1 MVLEERKEYKE
12 LLNSNYENTNLNIYF
27 VTKGD
32 IVIDDKVL
40 FELRMLNN
48 KMYDYKHIYLLKY
61 KKLNE
66 IMIENAGHSM
76 KELELFSKIESFEDL
91 KRYFKDNESE
101 LNEKKKQENKKSE
114 EEIRKKEQEEI
125 KRNPEMKEKYEE
137 KWDEEE
143 KKKKEEKKRIEEEK
157 MKPISIE
164 NTEYDIFNTIP
175 YNITYMLDFYFSD
188 KRTIEIKGKE
198 YIISKYKVLYEKGFL
213 HKKKDKFIQ
222 ISYDERNH
230 KPVYRPV
237 LYTNINP
244 SDVPAEKP
252 DLLTSKKLDPYGF
265 YFKKEDEKED
275 KIKKETK
282 RNVLNTINIVIELT
296 VLDKSKNPSRYDF
309 IKLDCSEK
317 RKKLEDNFNLLSL
330 NLFGIDLQQNKKKD
344 EHTRFFFNRNVKEPE
359 KKIQYPPFGYPPYGY
374 PPYGYPILPP
384 PSQQSLKPDV
394 PPPPPPKKG
403 GRKTIKRKNVKVKKH
418 GLKMKKIKRKTM
430 KKNTLKNKH

>member
-1 MVLEERKEYKE
+1 MVLEERKEHKE

-40 FELRMLNN
+40 FELRMLNKN
-48 KMYDYKHIYLLKY
+48 IYDYKHIYLLKY

-66 IMIENAGHSM
+66 LMIENAGHSM
-76 KELELFSKIESFEDL
+76 KELELFSKLDTFEDL

-101 LNEKKKQENKKSE
+101 LNEKKKQENKKRE
-114 EEIRKKEQEEI
+114 EEIRKDEQEEV
-125 KRNPEMKEKYEE
+125 KRNPKMKEKYEE
-137 KWDEEE
+137 KWNEEDKKRKEEEEEE
-143 KKKKEEKKRIEEEK
+143 KK
-157 MKPISIE
+157 KPISIE

-175 YNITYMLDFYFSD
+175 YNIKFILDFYFSD
-188 KRTIEIKGKE
+188 KRTIEIRGKE

-213 HKKKDKFIQ
+213 HKKKNKFIQ
-222 ISYDERNH
+222 ISYDERNN

-237 LYTNINP
+237 FYSNINP

-252 DLLTSKKLDPYGF
+252 DSSTTKKVDPYGF

-275 KIKKETK
+275 KNKKETK
-282 RNVLNTINIVIELT
+282 KNVLNTINIVIELS

-309 IKLDCSEK
+309 VKLDCYDK
-317 RKKLEDNFNLLSL
+317 RKELYKNLNLLSL

-344 EHTRFFFNRNVKEPE
+344 EHTRFFFNRNVKENE
-359 KKIQYPPFGYPPYGY
+359 KIHYGYPPYGYPPYGY

-384 PSQQSLKPDV
+384 HLQHLKAAAATAA
-394 PPPPPPKKG
+394 KKG
-403 GRKTIKRKNVKVKKH
+403 GRKTIKRKNGKVKKH
-418 GLKMKKIKRKTM
+418 GLKIKKIKRKTM